1 MNLRGAAAVVGICEL
16 KPERERP
23 DRDLNSLLAEVSLGA
38 IRDAGLRKQD
48 IECLIMQSNG
58 ATDGGSLNETMSEYL
73 GIQPTFAAGI
83 NAQGASGVAGLAE
96 AAAFIA
102 AGLANY
108 VLVATAN
115 PVDPNAGGP
124 RRGRAGR
131 AADPFTTEWQIPY
144 GPVVGQN
151 GYYAMIA
158 QRHEHLYGLNVE
170 KRAKIAVDQRINAN
184 HNPDAFFFD
193 TPITTE
199 DVANSRLIAD
209 PLHLLE
215 CVMPCSGGAAYV
227 VARSD
232 LATYLPHPPAY
243 ILGGACCVQ
252 RVSQMHMSDFAF
264 APVERA
270 AKKTFAMAGYG
281 PRDMSI
287 LELYDSYTITV
298 ICELEESGFCAKG
311 EAGDW
316 LQEQDFTFRGNLPL
330 NTHGGQMSFGQPNF
344 AGGFSQ
350 VMEGVRQ
357 VRGEAGEHQAT
368 KDVDLVYLTGSGG
381 VFAVQSAAVLAR
393 EPR

>member
-1 MNLRGAAAVVGICEL
+1 MNVRGEAAVVGIYEL

-48 IECLIMQSNG
+48 IDCLIMQSNG
-58 ATDGGSLNETMSEYL
+58 ATDGGSLNETMAEYL
-73 GIQPTFAAGI
+73 GIKPTFAAGI

-96 AAAFIA
+96 AAAFVA

-108 VLVATAN
+108 VLIATAN
-115 PVDPNAGGP
+115 PGDPNAGGL

-131 AADPFTTEWQIPY
+131 APDPFTTEWQIPY

-158 QRHEHLYGLNVE
+158 QRHEHLYGLTVE
-170 KRAKIAVDQRINAN
+170 KRAKIAVDQRTNAN
-184 HNPDAFFFD
+184 QNPDAFFYD

-199 DVANSRLIAD
+199 DVVNSRLIAD

-215 CVMPCSGGAAYV
+215 CVMPCSGGAAYIV
-227 VARSD
+227 GRADLARS
-232 LATYLPHPPAY
+232 LPHPPAY
-243 ILGGACCVQ
+243 ILGGACSVQ
-252 RVSQMHMSDFAF
+252 RVSQLDPSDFAF
-264 APVERA
+264 APIERA

-281 PRDMSI
+281 PSDISV
-287 LELYDSYTITV
+287 LEVYDSYTITV
-298 ICELEESGFCAKG
+298 ICELEESGFCRKG

-316 LQEQDFTFRGNLPL
+316 LQEQDFTLRGNLPL
-330 NTHGGQMSFGQPNF
+330 NTHGGQLSFGQPNF
-344 AGGFSQ
+344 AGGFSH
-350 VMEGVRQ
+350 VIEGVRQ
-357 VRGEAGEHQAT
+357 IRGDAGEHQVT

-381 VFAVQSAAVLAR
+381 VFAVQSAAILGR